1 MKKVL
6 VMLLV
11 LAMFASFMAMPA
23 MADDTQAVD
32 LSGTG
37 VTLYYPQ
44 SFTGAAGVISSRDG
58 GELGYN
64 TGWYYAEVDY
74 TAMSN
79 DEYNALMEKE
89 EPTEEEIEN
98 YYNNMANLF
107 VIFAVSDKSSI
118 EELAGFI
125 KGMGTELD
133 LTRIP
138 KVGEGDGYSF
148 YLYSD
153 MSRDTSKFRPE
164 YAEEFN
170 ALREQVPEIVAGGK
184 FYAPVDPNAAMIGKK
199 LSFKTTDINGN
210 PVDSEELFAQHEITM
225 LNVWTSWCHFCIE
238 EMPELEAING
248 RIADKDCAVV
258 GLLFDGNDPDALE
271 TGKGVLQ
278 NAGVTFNVILPP
290 ENAEE
295 LFTLDG
301 YPTTFFVGRDGTI
314 LGAPVVGADV
324 QAYEPAIDSLL
335 AAGSSAPEVKPAGA
349 AAVVR
354 SAKGAS
360 DNGVTANDAGM
371 YRVYVA
377 DENGKPVEK
386 AKIQFCSDSECMLG
400 TTDATGLATFEVPE
414 GTYTVHVL
422 KVPEGYAKDENAYT
436 MTGYS
441 DLSIV
446 LKLA

>member
-6 VMLLV
+6 AMILT
-11 LAMFASFMAMPA
+11 LAMFASLLAMPA
-23 MADDTQAVD
+23 MADDTQAVE
-32 LSGTG
+32 LSGSG
-37 VTLYYPQ
+37 VTLNYPQ
-44 SFTGAAGVISSRDG
+44 SFTGAAGIISSRDG

-74 TAMSN
+74 IAMSN

-89 EPTEEEIEN
+89 EPTEEEIES
-98 YYNNMANLF
+98 YYSSMANLF
-107 VIFAVSDKSSI
+107 MIFAVPDKSSI
-118 EELAGFI
+118 EELAAFI
-125 KGMGTELD
+125 KGLGTELD

-148 YLYSD
+148 YLYTD
-153 MSRDTSKFRPE
+153 MAGDTSKFRTE

-170 ALREQVPEIVAGGK
+170 ALRAQVPEIVAGGK

-314 LGAPVVGADV
+314 LGAPVVGANV
-324 QAYEPAIDSLL
+324 QAYEPAVDSLL

>member
-6 VMLLV
+6 AMILT
-11 LAMFASFMAMPA
+11 LAMFASLLAMPA
-23 MADDTQAVD
+23 MADDTQAVE

-44 SFTGAAGVISSRDG
+44 SYTGAAGIISSRDG

-89 EPTEEEIEN
+89 QPTEEEIEN

-107 VIFAVSDKSSI
+107 MIFAVSDKSSI

-125 KGMGTELD
+125 KGLGTELD
-133 LTRIP
+133 LTSIP
-138 KVGEGDGYSF
+138 KVGEGEGYSF
-148 YLYSD
+148 YLYTD
-153 MSRDTSKFRPE
+153 MARDTSKFRPE
-164 YAEEFN
+164 YAEEFE
-170 ALREQVPEIVAGGK
+170 ALRAQVPEIVAGGK

-349 AAVVR
+349 AAEVR

-360 DNGVTANDAGM
+360 DNGVTANDAGL

-377 DENGKPVEK
+377 DESGKPVEK